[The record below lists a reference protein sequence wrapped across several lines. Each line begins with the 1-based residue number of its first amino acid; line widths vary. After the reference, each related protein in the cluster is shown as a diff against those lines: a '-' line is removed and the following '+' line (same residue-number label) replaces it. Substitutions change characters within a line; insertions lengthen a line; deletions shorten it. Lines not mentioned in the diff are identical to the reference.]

1 MQCNVHQPHR
11 WAWLFFLLADSS
23 WLSQNYQTSSHYQPL
38 VAKGRSWRLGE
49 ATKTWSSQITRRLP
63 DRWTILFSFCHLLCF
78 LQTATQPCYYLTAI
92 GHGPAINANFMTSHI
107 TFYIKRALLVGCCLI
122 EGWFS
127 QTLTPCVFLFTLDFI
142 LHFTHFTH
150 FTNHIT
156 YSRTPAPCRP
166 STTPIC

>member
-1 MQCNVHQPHR
+1 MVSAHQRRAQYYLYLIHVQCNVHQPHR

-38 VAKGRSWRLGE
+38 VAKGRSHSLGE

-92 GHGPAINANFMTSHI
+92 GHVPAINANFMTYHI
-107 TFYIKRALLVGCCLI
+107 TFYIKRALLVGCCC
-122 EGWFS
+122 
-127 QTLTPCVFLFTLDFI
+127 QCVLLYRLLWHTGP
-142 LHFTHFTH
+142 
-150 FTNHIT
+150 
-156 YSRTPAPCRP
+156 R
-166 STTPIC
+166 